1 VPVLATYFTVRRG
14 RDPFFKFYMK
24 TLFPRQVR
32 EYTEKYGI
40 RFIGWYNVAHGWD
53 FDNVIMFELPNY
65 AVLDQLEKDEAIQSI
80 AHRGSE
86 WIMERHHSMFL
97 RERMGPELKVH
108 L

>member
-1 VPVLATYFTVRRG
+1 MPVLATYFTVRRG

-32 EYTEKYGI
+32 QYSEKYGI
-40 RFIGWYNVAHGWD
+40 RFMGWYNVAHGWD
-53 FDNVIMFELPNY
+53 FDNVILFELPSY
-65 AVLDQLEKDEAIQSI
+65 GVLDEMERDDGDPGDRPPGL
-80 AHRGSE
+80 E

-97 RERMGPELKVH
+97 RERMGPELKIH